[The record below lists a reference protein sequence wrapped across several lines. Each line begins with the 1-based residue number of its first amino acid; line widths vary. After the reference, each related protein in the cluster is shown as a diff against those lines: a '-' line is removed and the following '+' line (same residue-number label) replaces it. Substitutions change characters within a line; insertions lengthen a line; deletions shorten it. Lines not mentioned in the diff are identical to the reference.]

1 MYFSDP
7 FTRMQA
13 WIDLL
18 LVANYRDSVI
28 YVRGN
33 KVDVKRGQIA
43 KSQDF
48 FATRWKWSRGKVIR
62 FLDELQKCG
71 QIVQQKSNVIT
82 LISVVN
88 YEYYQQDGTTDEPQ
102 TDSRQYNKRTTDG
115 TTDEPQI
122 VQPNERR
129 IKKNK
134 EDNKETSLTRGKE
147 IAAAAAAPSSAATAE
162 ASRRRTAKSCDT
174 TDTAKVPYAEITALW
189 NGICTGYPRLVK
201 LSDSRKNK
209 IRNRVAEMG
218 GAEKAMPLLRE
229 IFSAMQDSHFL
240 KGDNRRGWKASFD
253 WLFENDKNWV
263 KVYEGNYNNRPDTAT
278 DKTEA
283 ESTRRT
289 QADADRQA
297 AEERER
303 AEERREKDRFTPPPG
318 HTSLSWYREIKRRA
332 EAGDPEAARMLAGK
346 ATETTN

>member
-1 MYFSDP
+1 MGWIKIHRNITENPMYFSEP

-62 FLDELQKCG
+62 FLDKLQKCG

-147 IAAAAAAPSSAATAE
+147 NAAAVAAPTSASDEAE
-162 ASRRRTAKSCDT
+162 APKPI
-174 TDTAKVPYAEITALW
+174 KAEKRENLPFKEIKELW
-189 NGICTGYPRLVK
+189 NAVCVGYPK
-201 LSDSRKNK
+201 LHSLSESRKNK
-209 IRNRVAEMG
+209 MRNRVAEMG
-218 GAEKAMPLLRE
+218 GAEKALLLLRE
-229 IFSAMQDSHFL
+229 IFTKMQVSNFL
-240 KGDNRRGWKASFD
+240 RGDNKRGWKASFD

-263 KVYEGNYNNRPDTAT
+263 KVYEGNYDNRPDTAP
-278 DKTEA
+278 
-283 ESTRRT
+283 RYRT
-289 QADADRQA
+289 NN
-297 AEERER
+297 
-303 AEERREKDRFTPPPG
+303 
-318 HTSLSWYREIKRRA
+318 SNN
-332 EAGDPEAARMLAGK
+332 GK
-346 ATETTN
+346 NCNDEWK

>member
-1 MYFSDP
+1 MYFSEP

-102 TDSRQYNKRTTDG
+102 TDSRQYNKRTTD
-115 TTDEPQI
+115 EPQI

-147 IAAAAAAPSSAATAE
+147 NAAAVAAPTSASDEAE
-162 ASRRRTAKSCDT
+162 APKPI
-174 TDTAKVPYAEITALW
+174 KAEKRENLPFKEIKELW
-189 NGICTGYPRLVK
+189 NAVCVGYPK
-201 LSDSRKNK
+201 LHSLSESRKNK
-209 IRNRVAEMG
+209 MRNRVAEMG
-218 GAEKAMPLLRE
+218 GAEKALLLLRE
-229 IFSAMQDSHFL
+229 IFTKMQVSNFL
-240 KGDNRRGWKASFD
+240 RGDNKRGWKASFD

-263 KVYEGNYNNRPDTAT
+263 KVYEGNYDNRPDTAP
-278 DKTEA
+278 
-283 ESTRRT
+283 RYRT
-289 QADADRQA
+289 NN
-297 AEERER
+297 
-303 AEERREKDRFTPPPG
+303 
-318 HTSLSWYREIKRRA
+318 SNN
-332 EAGDPEAARMLAGK
+332 GK
-346 ATETTN
+346 NCNDEWK

>member
-1 MYFSDP
+1 MYFSEP

-18 LVANYRDSVI
+18 LIANYRESVI

-102 TDSRQYNKRTTDG
+102 TDNRRTTDG

-122 VQPNERR
+122 VQPYERR

-147 IAAAAAAPSSAATAE
+147 KTAAAAPSSASDEAE
-162 ASRRRTAKSCDT
+162 APKPKEAKRENMPFKQVKD
-174 TDTAKVPYAEITALW
+174 LW
-189 NGICTGYPRLVK
+189 NEVCTGYPK
-201 LSDSRKNK
+201 LHSLSESRKNK
-209 IRNRVAEMG
+209 MRNRIAEMG
-218 GAEKAMPLLRE
+218 GVEKAIPLLRD
-229 IFSAMQDSHFL
+229 IFNKMQRSNFL

-263 KVYEGNYNNRPDTAT
+263 KVYEGNYDNRPDTQ
-278 DKTEA
+278 
-283 ESTRRT
+283 TRQRNN
-289 QADADRQA
+289 
-297 AEERER
+297 
-303 AEERREKDRFTPPPG
+303 
-318 HTSLSWYREIKRRA
+318 
-332 EAGDPEAARMLAGK
+332 GK
-346 ATETTN
+346 NCNDEWK

>member
-1 MYFSDP
+1 MYFSEP

-102 TDSRQYNKRTTDG
+102 TDSRQYNKRTTDS

-147 IAAAAAAPSSAATAE
+147 NAAAVAAPTSASDEAE
-162 ASRRRTAKSCDT
+162 APKPI
-174 TDTAKVPYAEITALW
+174 KAEKRENLPFKEIKELW
-189 NGICTGYPRLVK
+189 NAVCVGYPK
-201 LSDSRKNK
+201 LHSLSESRKNK
-209 IRNRVAEMG
+209 MRNRVAEMG
-218 GAEKAMPLLRE
+218 GAEKALLLLRE
-229 IFSAMQDSHFL
+229 IFTKMQVSNFL
-240 KGDNRRGWKASFD
+240 RGDNKRGWKASFD

-263 KVYEGNYNNRPDTAT
+263 KVYEGNYDNRPDTAP
-278 DKTEA
+278 
-283 ESTRRT
+283 RYRT
-289 QADADRQA
+289 NN
-297 AEERER
+297 
-303 AEERREKDRFTPPPG
+303 
-318 HTSLSWYREIKRRA
+318 SNN
-332 EAGDPEAARMLAGK
+332 GK
-346 ATETTN
+346 NCNDEWK

>member
-1 MYFSDP
+1 MYFSEP

-102 TDSRQYNKRTTDG
+102 TDSRRYNKRTTDG

-147 IAAAAAAPSSAATAE
+147 NAAAVAAPTSASDEAE
-162 ASRRRTAKSCDT
+162 APKPI
-174 TDTAKVPYAEITALW
+174 KAEKRENLPFKEIKELW
-189 NGICTGYPRLVK
+189 NAVCVGYPK
-201 LSDSRKNK
+201 LHSLSESRKNK
-209 IRNRVAEMG
+209 MRNRVAEMG
-218 GAEKAMPLLRE
+218 GAEKALLLLRE
-229 IFSAMQDSHFL
+229 IFTKMQASNFL
-240 KGDNRRGWKASFD
+240 RGDNKRGWKASFD

-263 KVYEGNYNNRPDTAT
+263 KVYEGNYDNRPDTAP
-278 DKTEA
+278 
-283 ESTRRT
+283 RYRT
-289 QADADRQA
+289 NN
-297 AEERER
+297 
-303 AEERREKDRFTPPPG
+303 
-318 HTSLSWYREIKRRA
+318 SNN
-332 EAGDPEAARMLAGK
+332 GK
-346 ATETTN
+346 NCNDEWK

>member
-1 MYFSDP
+1 MGWIKIHRNITENPMYFSEP

-102 TDSRQYNKRTTDG
+102 TDSRQYNKRATDG

-147 IAAAAAAPSSAATAE
+147 NAAAVAAPTSASDEAE
-162 ASRRRTAKSCDT
+162 APKPI
-174 TDTAKVPYAEITALW
+174 KAEKKENLPFKEIKELW
-189 NGICTGYPRLVK
+189 NAVCVGYPK
-201 LSDSRKNK
+201 LHSLSESRKNK
-209 IRNRVAEMG
+209 MRNRVAEMG
-218 GAEKAMPLLRE
+218 GAEKSLLLLRE
-229 IFSAMQDSHFL
+229 IFTKMQASNFL
-240 KGDNRRGWKASFD
+240 RGDNKRGWKASFD

-263 KVYEGNYNNRPDTAT
+263 KVYEGNYDNRPDTAP
-278 DKTEA
+278 
-283 ESTRRT
+283 RYRT
-289 QADADRQA
+289 NN
-297 AEERER
+297 
-303 AEERREKDRFTPPPG
+303 
-318 HTSLSWYREIKRRA
+318 SNN
-332 EAGDPEAARMLAGK
+332 GK
-346 ATETTN
+346 NCNDEWK

>member
-1 MYFSDP
+1 MYFSEP

-102 TDSRQYNKRTTDG
+102 TDSRQYNKRTTGG

-147 IAAAAAAPSSAATAE
+147 KTAAVETAPSSASDEAE
-162 ASRRRTAKSCDT
+162 APKPIKSE
-174 TDTAKVPYAEITALW
+174 KRENLPFKEIKELW
-189 NGICTGYPRLVK
+189 NAVCVGYPK
-201 LSDSRKNK
+201 LHSLSESRKNK
-209 IRNRVAEMG
+209 MRNRVAEMG
-218 GAEKAMPLLRE
+218 GAEKALLLLRE
-229 IFSAMQDSHFL
+229 IFTKMQVSNFL
-240 KGDNRRGWKASFD
+240 RGDNKRGWKASFD

-263 KVYEGNYNNRPDTAT
+263 KVYEGNYDNRPDTAP
-278 DKTEA
+278 
-283 ESTRRT
+283 RYRT
-289 QADADRQA
+289 NN
-297 AEERER
+297 
-303 AEERREKDRFTPPPG
+303 
-318 HTSLSWYREIKRRA
+318 SNN
-332 EAGDPEAARMLAGK
+332 GK
-346 ATETTN
+346 NCNDEWK

>member
-1 MYFSDP
+1 MGWIKIHRNITENPMYFSEP

-102 TDSRQYNKRTTDG
+102 TDSRQYNKRTTDS

-147 IAAAAAAPSSAATAE
+147 NAAAVAAPTSASDEAE
-162 ASRRRTAKSCDT
+162 APKPI
-174 TDTAKVPYAEITALW
+174 KAEKRENLPFKEIKELW
-189 NGICTGYPRLVK
+189 NAVCVGYPK
-201 LSDSRKNK
+201 LHSLSESRKNK
-209 IRNRVAEMG
+209 MRNRVAEMG
-218 GAEKAMPLLRE
+218 GAEKALLLLRE
-229 IFSAMQDSHFL
+229 IFTKMQVSNFL
-240 KGDNRRGWKASFD
+240 RGDNKRGWKASFD

-263 KVYEGNYNNRPDTAT
+263 KVYEGNYDNRPDTAP
-278 DKTEA
+278 
-283 ESTRRT
+283 RYRT
-289 QADADRQA
+289 NN
-297 AEERER
+297 
-303 AEERREKDRFTPPPG
+303 
-318 HTSLSWYREIKRRA
+318 SNN
-332 EAGDPEAARMLAGK
+332 GK
-346 ATETTN
+346 NCNDEWK

>member
-1 MYFSDP
+1 MGWIKIHRNITENPMYFSEP

-71 QIVQQKSNVIT
+71 QIVQQKRNVIT

-102 TDSRQYNKRTTDG
+102 TNSRQYNKRTTDG

-147 IAAAAAAPSSAATAE
+147 NAAAVAAPTSASDEAE
-162 ASRRRTAKSCDT
+162 APKPI
-174 TDTAKVPYAEITALW
+174 KAEKRENLPFKEIKELW
-189 NGICTGYPRLVK
+189 NAVCVGYPK
-201 LSDSRKNK
+201 LHSLSESRKNK
-209 IRNRVAEMG
+209 MRNRVAEMG
-218 GAEKAMPLLRE
+218 GAEKALLLLRE
-229 IFSAMQDSHFL
+229 IFTKMQVSNFL
-240 KGDNRRGWKASFD
+240 RGDNKRGWKASFD

-263 KVYEGNYNNRPDTAT
+263 KVYEGNYDNRPDTAP
-278 DKTEA
+278 
-283 ESTRRT
+283 RYRT
-289 QADADRQA
+289 NN
-297 AEERER
+297 
-303 AEERREKDRFTPPPG
+303 
-318 HTSLSWYREIKRRA
+318 SNN
-332 EAGDPEAARMLAGK
+332 GK
-346 ATETTN
+346 NCNDEWK

>member
-1 MYFSDP
+1 MGWIKIHRNITENPMYFSEP

-147 IAAAAAAPSSAATAE
+147 NAAAVAAPTSASDEAE
-162 ASRRRTAKSCDT
+162 APKPI
-174 TDTAKVPYAEITALW
+174 KAEKRENLPFKEIKELW
-189 NGICTGYPRLVK
+189 NSVCVGYPK
-201 LSDSRKNK
+201 LHSLSESRKNK
-209 IRNRVAEMG
+209 MRNRVAEMG
-218 GAEKAMPLLRE
+218 GAEKALLLLRE
-229 IFSAMQDSHFL
+229 IFTKMQVSNFL
-240 KGDNRRGWKASFD
+240 RGDNKRGWKASFD

-263 KVYEGNYNNRPDTAT
+263 KVYEGNYDNRPDTAP
-278 DKTEA
+278 
-283 ESTRRT
+283 RYRT
-289 QADADRQA
+289 NN
-297 AEERER
+297 
-303 AEERREKDRFTPPPG
+303 
-318 HTSLSWYREIKRRA
+318 SNN
-332 EAGDPEAARMLAGK
+332 GK
-346 ATETTN
+346 NCNDEWK

>member
-1 MYFSDP
+1 MGWIKIHRNITENTMYFSEP

-18 LVANYRDSVI
+18 LVANYRESVI

-102 TDSRQYNKRTTDG
+102 TDGRQYNRRTADS

-122 VQPNERR
+122 VQPYERR

-147 IAAAAAAPSSAATAE
+147 NAAAVAAPTSASDEAE
-162 ASRRRTAKSCDT
+162 APKPIKSE
-174 TDTAKVPYAEITALW
+174 KRENLPFKEIKDMW
-189 NGICTGYPRLVK
+189 NEVCTGYPK
-201 LSDSRKNK
+201 LHSLSESRKNK
-209 IRNRVAEMG
+209 MRNRIAEMG
-218 GAEKAMPLLRE
+218 GAEKAIQLLRD
-229 IFSAMQDSHFL
+229 IFEKMQRSNFL
-240 KGDNRRGWKASFD
+240 RGDNRRGWKASFD
-253 WLFENDKNWV
+253 WVFENDKNWV
-263 KVYEGNYNNRPDTAT
+263 KVYEGNYDNRPDTAT
-278 DKTEA
+278 
-283 ESTRRT
+283 RYRT
-289 QADADRQA
+289 NN
-297 AEERER
+297 
-303 AEERREKDRFTPPPG
+303 
-318 HTSLSWYREIKRRA
+318 SNN
-332 EAGDPEAARMLAGK
+332 GK
-346 ATETTN
+346 NCNDEWK

>member
-1 MYFSDP
+1 MGWIKIHRNITENPMYFSEP

-71 QIVQQKSNVIT
+71 QIVQQKRNVIT

-102 TDSRQYNKRTTDG
+102 TNSRQYNKRTTDG

-147 IAAAAAAPSSAATAE
+147 NAAAVTAPTSASDEAE
-162 ASRRRTAKSCDT
+162 APKPI
-174 TDTAKVPYAEITALW
+174 KAEKRENLPFKEIKELW
-189 NGICTGYPRLVK
+189 NAVCVGYPK
-201 LSDSRKNK
+201 LHSLSESRKNK
-209 IRNRVAEMG
+209 MRNRVAEMG
-218 GAEKAMPLLRE
+218 GAEKALLLLRE
-229 IFSAMQDSHFL
+229 IFTKMQVSNFL
-240 KGDNRRGWKASFD
+240 RGDNKRGWKASFD

-263 KVYEGNYNNRPDTAT
+263 KVYEGNYDNRPDTAP
-278 DKTEA
+278 
-283 ESTRRT
+283 RYRT
-289 QADADRQA
+289 NN
-297 AEERER
+297 
-303 AEERREKDRFTPPPG
+303 
-318 HTSLSWYREIKRRA
+318 SNN
-332 EAGDPEAARMLAGK
+332 GK
-346 ATETTN
+346 NCNDEWK

>member
-1 MYFSDP
+1 MYFSEP

-71 QIVQQKSNVIT
+71 QIVQQKSSVIT

-102 TDSRQYNKRTTDG
+102 TDSRQYNKRTADG

-147 IAAAAAAPSSAATAE
+147 NAAAVAAPTSASDEAE
-162 ASRRRTAKSCDT
+162 APKPI
-174 TDTAKVPYAEITALW
+174 KAEKRENLPFKEIKELW
-189 NGICTGYPRLVK
+189 NAVCVGYPK
-201 LSDSRKNK
+201 LHSLSESRKNK
-209 IRNRVAEMG
+209 MRNRVAEMG
-218 GAEKAMPLLRE
+218 GAEKSLLLLRE
-229 IFSAMQDSHFL
+229 IFTKMQASNFL
-240 KGDNRRGWKASFD
+240 RGDNKRGWKASFD

-263 KVYEGNYNNRPDTAT
+263 KVYEGNYDNRLDPVPRYRTNN
-278 DKTEA
+278 
-283 ESTRRT
+283 
-289 QADADRQA
+289 
-297 AEERER
+297 
-303 AEERREKDRFTPPPG
+303 
-318 HTSLSWYREIKRRA
+318 
-332 EAGDPEAARMLAGK
+332 GK
-346 ATETTN
+346 NCNDEWK

>member
-1 MYFSDP
+1 MGWIKIHRNITENPMYFSEP

-88 YEYYQQDGTTDEPQ
+88 YEYYQPDGTTDEPQ
-102 TDSRQYNKRTTDG
+102 TDSRRYNKRTTDG

-147 IAAAAAAPSSAATAE
+147 NAAAVAAPTSASDEAE
-162 ASRRRTAKSCDT
+162 APKPI
-174 TDTAKVPYAEITALW
+174 KAEKRENLPFKEIKELW
-189 NGICTGYPRLVK
+189 NAVCVGYPK
-201 LSDSRKNK
+201 LHSLSESRKNK
-209 IRNRVAEMG
+209 MRNRVAEMG
-218 GAEKAMPLLRE
+218 GAEKALLLLRE
-229 IFSAMQDSHFL
+229 IFTKMQVSNFL
-240 KGDNRRGWKASFD
+240 RGDNKRGWKASFD

-263 KVYEGNYNNRPDTAT
+263 KVYEGNYDNRPDTAP
-278 DKTEA
+278 
-283 ESTRRT
+283 RYRT
-289 QADADRQA
+289 NN
-297 AEERER
+297 
-303 AEERREKDRFTPPPG
+303 
-318 HTSLSWYREIKRRA
+318 SNN
-332 EAGDPEAARMLAGK
+332 GK
-346 ATETTN
+346 NCNDEWK

>member
-1 MYFSDP
+1 MYFSEP

-102 TDSRQYNKRTTDG
+102 TVQQTNRRRTTDG

-134 EDNKETSLTRGKE
+134 ETSLTRGKE
-147 IAAAAAAPSSAATAE
+147 NAAAVAAPTSASDEAE
-162 ASRRRTAKSCDT
+162 APKSI
-174 TDTAKVPYAEITALW
+174 KAEKRENLPFKEIKELW
-189 NGICTGYPRLVK
+189 NAVCVGYPK
-201 LSDSRKNK
+201 LHSLSESRKNK
-209 IRNRVAEMG
+209 MRNRVAEMG
-218 GAEKAMPLLRE
+218 GAEKALLLLRE
-229 IFSAMQDSHFL
+229 IFTKMQVSNFL
-240 KGDNRRGWKASFD
+240 RGDNKRGWKASFD

-263 KVYEGNYNNRPDTAT
+263 KVYEGNYDNRPDTAP
-278 DKTEA
+278 
-283 ESTRRT
+283 R
-289 QADADRQA
+289 
-297 AEERER
+297 
-303 AEERREKDRFTPPPG
+303 
-318 HTSLSWYREIKRRA
+318 YRNNNSNN
-332 EAGDPEAARMLAGK
+332 GK
-346 ATETTN
+346 NCNDEWK

>member
-1 MYFSDP
+1 MGWIKIHRNITENPMYFSEP

-102 TDSRQYNKRTTDG
+102 TDSRQYNKRTTNG

-147 IAAAAAAPSSAATAE
+147 NAAAVAAPTSASDEAE
-162 ASRRRTAKSCDT
+162 APKPI
-174 TDTAKVPYAEITALW
+174 KAEKRENLPFKEIKELW
-189 NGICTGYPRLVK
+189 NAVCVGYPK
-201 LSDSRKNK
+201 LHSLSESRKNK
-209 IRNRVAEMG
+209 MRNRIAEMG
-218 GAEKAMPLLRE
+218 GAEKALLLLRE
-229 IFSAMQDSHFL
+229 IFTKMQVSNFL
-240 KGDNRRGWKASFD
+240 RGDNKRGWKASFD

-263 KVYEGNYNNRPDTAT
+263 KVYEGNYDNRPDTAP
-278 DKTEA
+278 
-283 ESTRRT
+283 RYRT
-289 QADADRQA
+289 NN
-297 AEERER
+297 
-303 AEERREKDRFTPPPG
+303 
-318 HTSLSWYREIKRRA
+318 SNN
-332 EAGDPEAARMLAGK
+332 GK
-346 ATETTN
+346 NCNDEWK

>member
-1 MYFSDP
+1 MGWIKIHRNITENPMYFSEP

-102 TDSRQYNKRTTDG
+102 TDSRRYNKRTTDG

-147 IAAAAAAPSSAATAE
+147 NAAAVAAPTSASDEAE
-162 ASRRRTAKSCDT
+162 APKPI
-174 TDTAKVPYAEITALW
+174 KAEKRENLPFKEIKELW
-189 NGICTGYPRLVK
+189 NAVCVGYPK
-201 LSDSRKNK
+201 LHSLSESRKNK
-209 IRNRVAEMG
+209 MRNRIAEMG
-218 GAEKAMPLLRE
+218 GAEKALLLLRE
-229 IFSAMQDSHFL
+229 IFTKMQVSNFL
-240 KGDNRRGWKASFD
+240 RGDNKRGWKASFD

-263 KVYEGNYNNRPDTAT
+263 KVYEGNYDNRPDTAP
-278 DKTEA
+278 
-283 ESTRRT
+283 RYRT
-289 QADADRQA
+289 NN
-297 AEERER
+297 
-303 AEERREKDRFTPPPG
+303 
-318 HTSLSWYREIKRRA
+318 SNN
-332 EAGDPEAARMLAGK
+332 GK
-346 ATETTN
+346 NCNDEWK

>member
-1 MYFSDP
+1 MYFSEP

-147 IAAAAAAPSSAATAE
+147 NAAAVAAPTSASDEAE
-162 ASRRRTAKSCDT
+162 APKPI
-174 TDTAKVPYAEITALW
+174 KAEKRENLPFKEIKELW
-189 NGICTGYPRLVK
+189 NAVCVGYPK
-201 LSDSRKNK
+201 LHSLSESRKNK
-209 IRNRVAEMG
+209 MRNRVAEMG
-218 GAEKAMPLLRE
+218 GAEKALLLLRE
-229 IFSAMQDSHFL
+229 IFAKMQVSNFL
-240 KGDNRRGWKASFD
+240 RGDNKRGWKASFD

-263 KVYEGNYNNRPDTAT
+263 KVYEGNYDNRPDTAP
-278 DKTEA
+278 
-283 ESTRRT
+283 RYRT
-289 QADADRQA
+289 NN
-297 AEERER
+297 
-303 AEERREKDRFTPPPG
+303 
-318 HTSLSWYREIKRRA
+318 SNN
-332 EAGDPEAARMLAGK
+332 GK
-346 ATETTN
+346 NCNDEWK

>member
-1 MYFSDP
+1 MGWIKIHRNITENTMYFSEP

-18 LVANYRDSVI
+18 LIANYRESVI

-102 TDSRQYNKRTTDG
+102 TDDRQNNRRTTDG

-122 VQPNERR
+122 VQPYERR

-147 IAAAAAAPSSAATAE
+147 KTAAAATVSSASDEAE
-162 ASRRRTAKSCDT
+162 APKPIET
-174 TDTAKVPYAEITALW
+174 TREAMPFKEIKDVW
-189 NGICTGYPRLVK
+189 NEVCTGYPK
-201 LSDSRKNK
+201 LHSLSESRKNK
-209 IRNRVAEMG
+209 MRNRIAEMG
-218 GAEKAMPLLRE
+218 GVEKAIPLLRD
-229 IFSAMQDSHFL
+229 IFNKMQRSNFL

-263 KVYEGNYNNRPDTAT
+263 KVYEGNYENRPESAT
-278 DKTEA
+278 P
-283 ESTRRT
+283 RY
-289 QADADRQA
+289 
-297 AEERER
+297 R
-303 AEERREKDRFTPPPG
+303 ANNN
-318 HTSLSWYREIKRRA
+318 
-332 EAGDPEAARMLAGK
+332 GK
-346 ATETTN
+346 NCNDEWK

>member
-1 MYFSDP
+1 MGWIKIHRNITENPMYFSEP

-102 TDSRQYNKRTTDG
+102 TDSRQYNKRTTD
-115 TTDEPQI
+115 EPQI

-147 IAAAAAAPSSAATAE
+147 NAAAVAAPTSASDEAE
-162 ASRRRTAKSCDT
+162 APKPI
-174 TDTAKVPYAEITALW
+174 KAEKRENLPFKEIKELW
-189 NGICTGYPRLVK
+189 NAVCVGYPK
-201 LSDSRKNK
+201 LHSLSESRKNK
-209 IRNRVAEMG
+209 MRNRVAEMG
-218 GAEKAMPLLRE
+218 GAEKALLLLRE
-229 IFSAMQDSHFL
+229 IFTKMQVSNFL
-240 KGDNRRGWKASFD
+240 RGDNKRGWKASFD

-263 KVYEGNYNNRPDTAT
+263 KVYEGNYDNRPDTAP
-278 DKTEA
+278 
-283 ESTRRT
+283 RYRT
-289 QADADRQA
+289 NN
-297 AEERER
+297 
-303 AEERREKDRFTPPPG
+303 
-318 HTSLSWYREIKRRA
+318 SNN
-332 EAGDPEAARMLAGK
+332 GK
-346 ATETTN
+346 NCNDEWK

>member
-1 MYFSDP
+1 MGWIKIHRNITENPMYFSEP

-18 LVANYRDSVI
+18 MVANYRDSVI

-102 TDSRQYNKRTTDG
+102 TDGRQYNRRTADS

-122 VQPNERR
+122 VQPYERR

-147 IAAAAAAPSSAATAE
+147 IAAAVAAPTSASDEAE
-162 ASRRRTAKSCDT
+162 APKLI
-174 TDTAKVPYAEITALW
+174 KAEKRENLPFKEIKELW
-189 NGICTGYPRLVK
+189 NAVCVGYPK
-201 LSDSRKNK
+201 LHSLSESRKNK
-209 IRNRVAEMG
+209 MRNRIAEMG
-218 GAEKAMPLLRE
+218 GAEKALPLLRG
-229 IFSAMQDSHFL
+229 IFTKMQASNFL
-240 KGDNRRGWKASFD
+240 RGDNKRGWKASFD

-263 KVYEGNYNNRPDTAT
+263 KVYEGNYDNRPDTAT
-278 DKTEA
+278 
-283 ESTRRT
+283 RYRT
-289 QADADRQA
+289 NN
-297 AEERER
+297 
-303 AEERREKDRFTPPPG
+303 
-318 HTSLSWYREIKRRA
+318 SNN
-332 EAGDPEAARMLAGK
+332 GK
-346 ATETTN
+346 NCNDEWK

>member
-1 MYFSDP
+1 MYFSEP

-147 IAAAAAAPSSAATAE
+147 NAAAVAAPTSASDEAE
-162 ASRRRTAKSCDT
+162 APKPI
-174 TDTAKVPYAEITALW
+174 KAEKRENLPFKEIKELW
-189 NGICTGYPRLVK
+189 NAVCVGYPK
-201 LSDSRKNK
+201 LHSLSESRKNK
-209 IRNRVAEMG
+209 MRNRVAEMG
-218 GAEKAMPLLRE
+218 GAEKSLLLLRE
-229 IFSAMQDSHFL
+229 IFTKMQVSNFL
-240 KGDNRRGWKASFD
+240 RGDNKRGWKASFD

-263 KVYEGNYNNRPDTAT
+263 KVYEGNYDNRPDTAP
-278 DKTEA
+278 
-283 ESTRRT
+283 RYRT
-289 QADADRQA
+289 NN
-297 AEERER
+297 
-303 AEERREKDRFTPPPG
+303 
-318 HTSLSWYREIKRRA
+318 SNN
-332 EAGDPEAARMLAGK
+332 GK
-346 ATETTN
+346 NCNDEWK

>member
-1 MYFSDP
+1 MGWIKIHRNITENPMYFSEP

-102 TDSRQYNKRTTDG
+102 TDSRQYNKRTTGG

-147 IAAAAAAPSSAATAE
+147 KTAAVETAPSSASDEAE
-162 ASRRRTAKSCDT
+162 APKPIKSE
-174 TDTAKVPYAEITALW
+174 KRENLPFKEIKELW
-189 NGICTGYPRLVK
+189 NAVCVGYPK
-201 LSDSRKNK
+201 LHSLSESRKNK
-209 IRNRVAEMG
+209 MRNRVAEMG
-218 GAEKAMPLLRE
+218 GAEKALLLLRE
-229 IFSAMQDSHFL
+229 IFTKMQVSNFL
-240 KGDNRRGWKASFD
+240 RGDNKRGWKASFD

-263 KVYEGNYNNRPDTAT
+263 KVYEGNYDNRPDTAP
-278 DKTEA
+278 
-283 ESTRRT
+283 RYRT
-289 QADADRQA
+289 NN
-297 AEERER
+297 
-303 AEERREKDRFTPPPG
+303 
-318 HTSLSWYREIKRRA
+318 SNN
-332 EAGDPEAARMLAGK
+332 GK
-346 ATETTN
+346 NCNDEWK

>member
-1 MYFSDP
+1 MGWIKIHRNITENPMYFSEP

-62 FLDELQKCG
+62 FLDELQKCA

-88 YEYYQQDGTTDEPQ
+88 YEYYQQDGTTDGQQ

-147 IAAAAAAPSSAATAE
+147 NAAAVETAPSSASDEAE
-162 ASRRRTAKSCDT
+162 APKPIKSE
-174 TDTAKVPYAEITALW
+174 KRENLPFKEIKDMW
-189 NGICTGYPRLVK
+189 NEVCTGYPK
-201 LSDSRKNK
+201 LHSLSESRKNK
-209 IRNRVAEMG
+209 MRNRVAEMG
-218 GAEKAMPLLRE
+218 GAEKALLLLRE
-229 IFSAMQDSHFL
+229 IFTKMQVSNFL

-263 KVYEGNYNNRPDTAT
+263 KVYEGNYDNRLESAPTARYRSNN
-278 DKTEA
+278 
-283 ESTRRT
+283 
-289 QADADRQA
+289 
-297 AEERER
+297 
-303 AEERREKDRFTPPPG
+303 
-318 HTSLSWYREIKRRA
+318 
-332 EAGDPEAARMLAGK
+332 GK
-346 ATETTN
+346 NCNDEWK

>member
-1 MYFSDP
+1 MGWIKIHRNITENPMYFSEP

-147 IAAAAAAPSSAATAE
+147 NAAAVAAPTSASDEAE
-162 ASRRRTAKSCDT
+162 APKPI
-174 TDTAKVPYAEITALW
+174 KAEKRENLPFKEIKELW
-189 NGICTGYPRLVK
+189 NAVCVGYPK
-201 LSDSRKNK
+201 LHSLSESRKNK
-209 IRNRVAEMG
+209 MRNRVAEMG
-218 GAEKAMPLLRE
+218 GAEKALLLLRE
-229 IFSAMQDSHFL
+229 IFTQMQVSNFL
-240 KGDNRRGWKASFD
+240 RGDNKRGWKASFD

-263 KVYEGNYNNRPDTAT
+263 KVYEGNYDNRPDTAP
-278 DKTEA
+278 
-283 ESTRRT
+283 RYRT
-289 QADADRQA
+289 NN
-297 AEERER
+297 
-303 AEERREKDRFTPPPG
+303 
-318 HTSLSWYREIKRRA
+318 SNN
-332 EAGDPEAARMLAGK
+332 GK
-346 ATETTN
+346 NCNDEWK

>member
-1 MYFSDP
+1 MFISESSQAMGWIKIHRNITENPMYFSEP

-102 TDSRQYNKRTTDG
+102 TDSRRYNKRTTDG

-147 IAAAAAAPSSAATAE
+147 KTAAVETAPSSASDEAE
-162 ASRRRTAKSCDT
+162 APKPI
-174 TDTAKVPYAEITALW
+174 KAEKRENLPFKEIKELW
-189 NGICTGYPRLVK
+189 NAVCVGYPK
-201 LSDSRKNK
+201 LHSLSESRKNK
-209 IRNRVAEMG
+209 MRNRVAEMG
-218 GAEKAMPLLRE
+218 GAEKSLLLLRE
-229 IFSAMQDSHFL
+229 IFTKMQASNFL
-240 KGDNRRGWKASFD
+240 RGDNKRGWKASFD

-263 KVYEGNYNNRPDTAT
+263 KVYEGNYDNRPDTAP
-278 DKTEA
+278 
-283 ESTRRT
+283 RYRT
-289 QADADRQA
+289 NN
-297 AEERER
+297 
-303 AEERREKDRFTPPPG
+303 
-318 HTSLSWYREIKRRA
+318 SNN
-332 EAGDPEAARMLAGK
+332 GK
-346 ATETTN
+346 NCNDEWK

>member
-1 MYFSDP
+1 MYFSEP

-102 TDSRQYNKRTTDG
+102 TDGRQYNRRTADS

-122 VQPNERR
+122 VQPYERR

-147 IAAAAAAPSSAATAE
+147 NAAAVAAPTSASDEAE
-162 ASRRRTAKSCDT
+162 APKPI
-174 TDTAKVPYAEITALW
+174 KAEKRDNLPFKEIKELW
-189 NGICTGYPRLVK
+189 NAVCVGYPK
-201 LSDSRKNK
+201 LHSLSESRKNK
-209 IRNRVAEMG
+209 MRNRVAEMG
-218 GAEKAMPLLRE
+218 GAEKALLLLRE
-229 IFSAMQDSHFL
+229 IFTKMQVSNFL
-240 KGDNRRGWKASFD
+240 RGDNKRGWKASFD

-263 KVYEGNYNNRPDTAT
+263 KVYEGNYDNRPDTAP
-278 DKTEA
+278 
-283 ESTRRT
+283 RYRT
-289 QADADRQA
+289 NN
-297 AEERER
+297 
-303 AEERREKDRFTPPPG
+303 
-318 HTSLSWYREIKRRA
+318 SNN
-332 EAGDPEAARMLAGK
+332 GK
-346 ATETTN
+346 NCNDEWK

>member
-1 MYFSDP
+1 MGWIKIHRNITENPMYFSEP

-102 TDSRQYNKRTTDG
+102 TDSRRYNKRTTDG

-147 IAAAAAAPSSAATAE
+147 NAAAVAAPTSASDEAE
-162 ASRRRTAKSCDT
+162 APKPI
-174 TDTAKVPYAEITALW
+174 KAEKRENLPFKEIKELW
-189 NGICTGYPRLVK
+189 NAVCVGYPK
-201 LSDSRKNK
+201 LHSLSESRKNK
-209 IRNRVAEMG
+209 MRNRVAEMG
-218 GAEKAMPLLRE
+218 GAEKALLLLRE
-229 IFSAMQDSHFL
+229 IFTKMQASNFL
-240 KGDNRRGWKASFD
+240 RGDNKRGWKASFD

-263 KVYEGNYNNRPDTAT
+263 KVYEGNYDNRPDTAP
-278 DKTEA
+278 
-283 ESTRRT
+283 RYRT
-289 QADADRQA
+289 NN
-297 AEERER
+297 
-303 AEERREKDRFTPPPG
+303 
-318 HTSLSWYREIKRRA
+318 SNN
-332 EAGDPEAARMLAGK
+332 GK
-346 ATETTN
+346 NCNDEWK

>member
-1 MYFSDP
+1 MYFSEP

-18 LVANYRDSVI
+18 LVTNYRDSVI

-33 KVDVKRGQIA
+33 KVIVKRGQIA

-71 QIVQQKSNVIT
+71 QIVQQKSNIIT

-88 YEYYQQDGTTDEPQ
+88 YENYQQDSTTDEPQ
-102 TDSRQYNKRTTDG
+102 TDNRRTADS

-147 IAAAAAAPSSAATAE
+147 NAAAVAAPTSASDEAE
-162 ASRRRTAKSCDT
+162 APKPI
-174 TDTAKVPYAEITALW
+174 KAEKRENLPFKEIKELW
-189 NGICTGYPRLVK
+189 NAVCIGYPK
-201 LSDSRKNK
+201 LHSLSESRKNK
-209 IRNRVAEMG
+209 MRNRIAEMG
-218 GAEKAMPLLRE
+218 GAEKALPLLRE
-229 IFSAMQDSHFL
+229 IFTKMQASNFL
-240 KGDNRRGWKASFD
+240 RGDNKRGWKASFD

-263 KVYEGNYNNRPDTAT
+263 KVYEGNYDNRPDPVP
-278 DKTEA
+278 
-283 ESTRRT
+283 RYRT
-289 QADADRQA
+289 NN
-297 AEERER
+297 
-303 AEERREKDRFTPPPG
+303 
-318 HTSLSWYREIKRRA
+318 SNN
-332 EAGDPEAARMLAGK
+332 GK
-346 ATETTN
+346 NCNDEWK

>member
-1 MYFSDP
+1 MYFSEP

-147 IAAAAAAPSSAATAE
+147 NAAAVAAPTSASDEAE
-162 ASRRRTAKSCDT
+162 APKPIKSE
-174 TDTAKVPYAEITALW
+174 KRENLPFKEIKDMW
-189 NGICTGYPRLVK
+189 NEVCTGYPK
-201 LSDSRKNK
+201 LHSLSESRKNK
-209 IRNRVAEMG
+209 MRNRVAEMG
-218 GAEKAMPLLRE
+218 GAEKALLLLRE
-229 IFSAMQDSHFL
+229 IFTKMQASNFL
-240 KGDNRRGWKASFD
+240 RGDNKRGWKASFD

-263 KVYEGNYNNRPDTAT
+263 KVYEGNYDNRPDTAP
-278 DKTEA
+278 
-283 ESTRRT
+283 RYRT
-289 QADADRQA
+289 NN
-297 AEERER
+297 
-303 AEERREKDRFTPPPG
+303 
-318 HTSLSWYREIKRRA
+318 SNN
-332 EAGDPEAARMLAGK
+332 GK
-346 ATETTN
+346 NCNDEWK

>member
-1 MYFSDP
+1 MGWIKIHRNITENPMYFSEP

-102 TDSRQYNKRTTDG
+102 TVQQTNRRRTTDG

-134 EDNKETSLTRGKE
+134 ETSLTRGKE
-147 IAAAAAAPSSAATAE
+147 NAAAVAAPTSASDEAE
-162 ASRRRTAKSCDT
+162 APKSI
-174 TDTAKVPYAEITALW
+174 KAEKRENLPFKEIKELW
-189 NGICTGYPRLVK
+189 NAVCVGYPK
-201 LSDSRKNK
+201 LHSLSESRKNK
-209 IRNRVAEMG
+209 MRNRVAEMG
-218 GAEKAMPLLRE
+218 GAEKALLLLRE
-229 IFSAMQDSHFL
+229 IFTKMQVSNFL
-240 KGDNRRGWKASFD
+240 RGDNKRGWKASFD

-263 KVYEGNYNNRPDTAT
+263 KVYEGNYDNRPDTAP
-278 DKTEA
+278 
-283 ESTRRT
+283 R
-289 QADADRQA
+289 
-297 AEERER
+297 
-303 AEERREKDRFTPPPG
+303 
-318 HTSLSWYREIKRRA
+318 YRNNNSNN
-332 EAGDPEAARMLAGK
+332 GK
-346 ATETTN
+346 NCNDEWK

>member
-1 MYFSDP
+1 MYFSEP

-102 TDSRQYNKRTTDG
+102 
-115 TTDEPQI
+115 I

-147 IAAAAAAPSSAATAE
+147 NAAAVAAPTSASDEAE
-162 ASRRRTAKSCDT
+162 APKPI
-174 TDTAKVPYAEITALW
+174 KAEKRENLPFKEIKELW
-189 NGICTGYPRLVK
+189 NAVCVGYPK
-201 LSDSRKNK
+201 LHSLSESRKNK
-209 IRNRVAEMG
+209 MRNRVAEMG
-218 GAEKAMPLLRE
+218 GAEKALLLLRE
-229 IFSAMQDSHFL
+229 IFTKMQVSNFL
-240 KGDNRRGWKASFD
+240 RGDNKRGWKASFD

-263 KVYEGNYNNRPDTAT
+263 KVYEGNYDNRPDTAP
-278 DKTEA
+278 
-283 ESTRRT
+283 RYRT
-289 QADADRQA
+289 NN
-297 AEERER
+297 
-303 AEERREKDRFTPPPG
+303 
-318 HTSLSWYREIKRRA
+318 SNN
-332 EAGDPEAARMLAGK
+332 GK
-346 ATETTN
+346 NCNDEWK

>member
-1 MYFSDP
+1 MGWIKIHRNITENPMYFSEP

-102 TDSRQYNKRTTDG
+102 TDNRRYNKRTTDG

-134 EDNKETSLTRGKE
+134 ETSLTRGKE
-147 IAAAAAAPSSAATAE
+147 NAAAVAAPTSASDEAE
-162 ASRRRTAKSCDT
+162 APKSI
-174 TDTAKVPYAEITALW
+174 KAEKRENLPFKEIKELW
-189 NGICTGYPRLVK
+189 NAVCVGYPK
-201 LSDSRKNK
+201 LHSLSESRKNK
-209 IRNRVAEMG
+209 MRNRVAEMG
-218 GAEKAMPLLRE
+218 GAEKALLLLRE
-229 IFSAMQDSHFL
+229 IFTKMQVCNFL
-240 KGDNRRGWKASFD
+240 RGDNKRGWKASFD

-263 KVYEGNYNNRPDTAT
+263 KVYEGNYDNRPDTAP
-278 DKTEA
+278 
-283 ESTRRT
+283 R
-289 QADADRQA
+289 
-297 AEERER
+297 
-303 AEERREKDRFTPPPG
+303 
-318 HTSLSWYREIKRRA
+318 YRNNNSNN
-332 EAGDPEAARMLAGK
+332 GK
-346 ATETTN
+346 NCNDEWK

>member
-1 MYFSDP
+1 MGWIKIHRNITENPMYFSEP

-102 TDSRQYNKRTTDG
+102 TDSRQYNKRTTYG

-147 IAAAAAAPSSAATAE
+147 NAAAVAAPTSASDEAE
-162 ASRRRTAKSCDT
+162 APKPIKSE
-174 TDTAKVPYAEITALW
+174 KRENLPFKEIKELW
-189 NGICTGYPRLVK
+189 NAVCVGYPK
-201 LSDSRKNK
+201 LHSLSESRKNK
-209 IRNRVAEMG
+209 MRNRVAEMG
-218 GAEKAMPLLRE
+218 GAEKALLLLRE
-229 IFSAMQDSHFL
+229 IFTKMQVSNFL
-240 KGDNRRGWKASFD
+240 RGDNKRGWKASFD

-263 KVYEGNYNNRPDTAT
+263 KVYEGNYDNRPDTAP
-278 DKTEA
+278 
-283 ESTRRT
+283 RYRT
-289 QADADRQA
+289 NN
-297 AEERER
+297 
-303 AEERREKDRFTPPPG
+303 
-318 HTSLSWYREIKRRA
+318 SNN
-332 EAGDPEAARMLAGK
+332 GK
-346 ATETTN
+346 NCNDEWK

>member
-1 MYFSDP
+1 MYFSEP

-18 LVANYRDSVI
+18 LVTNYRDTVI

-88 YEYYQQDGTTDEPQ
+88 YECYQQDSTTDEPQ
-102 TDSRQYNKRTTDG
+102 TGNRRTADS

-122 VQPNERR
+122 VQPYERR

-147 IAAAAAAPSSAATAE
+147 ITAAVAAPTSASDEAE
-162 ASRRRTAKSCDT
+162 APKPI
-174 TDTAKVPYAEITALW
+174 KAEKRENLPFKEIKELW
-189 NGICTGYPRLVK
+189 NAVCVGYPK
-201 LSDSRKNK
+201 LHSLSESRKNK
-209 IRNRVAEMG
+209 MRNRVVEMG
-218 GAEKAMPLLRE
+218 GAEKALPVLRE
-229 IFSAMQDSHFL
+229 VFAKMQASSFL
-240 KGDNRRGWKASFD
+240 KGDNKRGWKASFD
-253 WLFENDKNWV
+253 WVFENDKNWV
-263 KVYEGNYNNRPDTAT
+263 KVYEGNYDNRPDAQNRYKNNNKNCNDEWT
-278 DKTEA
+278 
-283 ESTRRT
+283 
-289 QADADRQA
+289 
-297 AEERER
+297 
-303 AEERREKDRFTPPPG
+303 
-318 HTSLSWYREIKRRA
+318 
-332 EAGDPEAARMLAGK
+332 
-346 ATETTN
+346 

>member
-1 MYFSDP
+1 MGWIKIHRNITENPMYFSEP

-147 IAAAAAAPSSAATAE
+147 NAAAVAAPTSASDEAE
-162 ASRRRTAKSCDT
+162 APKPIKSE
-174 TDTAKVPYAEITALW
+174 KRENLPFKEIKDMW
-189 NGICTGYPRLVK
+189 NEVCTGYPK
-201 LSDSRKNK
+201 LHSLSESRKNK
-209 IRNRVAEMG
+209 MRNRVAEMG
-218 GAEKAMPLLRE
+218 GAEKALLLLRE
-229 IFSAMQDSHFL
+229 IFTKMQASNFL
-240 KGDNRRGWKASFD
+240 RGDNKRGWKASFD

-263 KVYEGNYNNRPDTAT
+263 KVYEGNYDNRPDTAP
-278 DKTEA
+278 
-283 ESTRRT
+283 RYRT
-289 QADADRQA
+289 NN
-297 AEERER
+297 
-303 AEERREKDRFTPPPG
+303 
-318 HTSLSWYREIKRRA
+318 SNN
-332 EAGDPEAARMLAGK
+332 GK
-346 ATETTN
+346 NCNDEWK